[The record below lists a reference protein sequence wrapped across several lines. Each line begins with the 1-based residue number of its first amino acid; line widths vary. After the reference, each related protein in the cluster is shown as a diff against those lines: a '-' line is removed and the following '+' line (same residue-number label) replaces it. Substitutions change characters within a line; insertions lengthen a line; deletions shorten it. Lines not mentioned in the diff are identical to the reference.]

1 MAEIFRARID
11 GIGGFHRTFAV
22 KRILP
27 HLGQDREFVEMLV
40 EEAKIAGLL
49 SHANIVQIL
58 DLGHVDQQY
67 FVAMEYVHG
76 RDLRRVIQRC
86 AEKGI
91 TLPVPHA
98 VYVLVEILK
107 GLEYAHQRRVMRGG
121 RPQPLNVVHRD
132 ISPPNVLLS
141 FQGEV
146 KLTDF
151 GIARASVRALQT
163 LSGVVKGRFD
173 YMSPEQAEAGA
184 IDQRADL
191 FSAGLVLYELL
202 AGKHPF
208 RVQGEL
214 ATMEAIRRGGAE
226 PPSQVNPDVP
236 ASLDAVVE
244 RALRVDPAER
254 FATAGEFKQA
264 LDRFFHDSGFIFSAS
279 TLAAFLRGL
288 FPEAEPRAARAPSID
303 DIEFEDDPGVP
314 PTEKAPTAG
323 PRNPTI
329 VPQATPSE
337 RAASGGRGM
346 LVGPALAAGLAE
358 EATIVRAP
366 PTGEWGDVE
375 TVIRPEHA
383 VAANVSS
390 GTHVPPGASSDPA
403 PLPAAHAPG
412 RGSVPRVVPP
422 GTPLVVHVVY
432 IALAMAM
439 LVGGFVLGLVAST
452 LAR

>member
-1 MAEIFRARID
+1 
-11 GIGGFHRTFAV
+11 
-22 KRILP
+22 
-27 HLGQDREFVEMLV
+27 MLV

-58 DLGHVDQQY
+58 DLGNVDHQY

-76 RDLRRVIQRC
+76 RDLRRVIDRC

-98 VYVLVEILK
+98 VYVLIEVLK

-151 GIARASVRALQT
+151 GIARASVRAMET

-173 YMSPEQAEAGA
+173 YMSPEQAAA
-184 IDQRADL
+184 QAVDQRADI

-208 RVQGEL
+208 RQPGEV

-236 ASLDAVVE
+236 SSLDAVVE
-244 RALRVDPAER
+244 RALRVDPSER

-264 LDRFFHDSGFIFSAS
+264 LDRFFHESGFIFSAS

-288 FPEAEPRAARAPSID
+288 FPEAEPRPARPVVAEELD
-303 DIEFEDDPGVP
+303 LDEDPVVP
-314 PTEKAPTAG
+314 PTEKAPVAG
-323 PRNPTI
+323 PRNPTLL
-329 VPQATPSE
+329 PQATPAE
-337 RAASGGRGM
+337 RAAAGGRGM
-346 LVGPALAAGLAE
+346 LVGPALATGLAE

-366 PTGEWGDVE
+366 PSGEWGDVE
-375 TVIRPEHA
+375 TVIRPEQG
-383 VAANVSS
+383 AAAGVSS
-390 GTHVPPGASSDPA
+390 GTHAPPGIGSEPIVAPPARASAPRPA
-403 PLPAAHAPG
+403 PGGGAPI
-412 RGSVPRVVPP
+412 V
-422 GTPLVVHVVY
+422 LHIFY

-439 LVGGFVLGLVAST
+439 LVAGFVLGLVASS
-452 LAR
+452 LAHQAAPAP